1 MNTFTSIIISYLLLS
16 SSQIGAS
23 ARTGLIQALEDD
35 FYRDRFVGAI
45 LDSVRSHAIKG
56 AIHIPTDVSQS
67 IQVAL
72 IRDASRTFYGMLSDR
87 EKEQFKKR
95 LAEVEHDFVEYD
107 SGMKDLSFGDEDEI
121 IMEFGFNFDSLEI
134 TSALLM
140 DGTFKN
146 PEKAYFSYTI
156 WEMTAGIWTHGMN
169 GLSPVGLKMHVREH
183 SRIPEKLRG
192 YFRHIAY
199 PTAVEELQI
208 RKW

>member
-1 MNTFTSIIISYLLLS
+1 MNVFASIIISYLLLS

-35 FYRDRFVGAI
+35 FYRIRLAGAI

-56 AIHIPTDVSQS
+56 AIRIPTGVSQAV
-67 IQVAL
+67 QFAL
-72 IRDASRTFYGMLSDR
+72 IRDASRTFYGMLSDK
-87 EKEQFKKR
+87 EKAQFKGR

-121 IMEFGFNFDSLEI
+121 IMEFGFNFNSFEI

-140 DGTFKN
+140 DGIFNN

-156 WEMTAGIWTHGMN
+156 WEITAGIWTHGMS

-199 PTAVEELQI
+199 PTAVEELQM
-208 RKW
+208 REG